1 MTHAHHGA
9 RPSEMDAEVDLL
21 ISGGTVFDPGAGLHG
36 IMDVAV
42 EGGRITALEPGID
55 PAPAAEVLDATG
67 LLVLPGL
74 IDLHTHAYWGATYW
88 GIRPDPVA
96 ARSGVTTWVDAG
108 SAGAYNLPGL
118 IRFIAEPSAVRLRC
132 FVNISCVGLTARTH
146 EVALPEYCDVE
157 ALIASV
163 ERHREMV
170 VGVKVRISRETIG
183 GQGIRPLDRALE
195 AAERLGLPVMVH
207 IGQGPPELE
216 DIVRRLRPGD
226 VITHCFTGRSMSLTG
241 PDGRL
246 REAALTARQRGVLF
260 DVGHGSG
267 SFTFASAAAALGGGF
282 PPDVISS
289 DIHQLSVGGPVFD
302 LPTCMNKMV
311 ALGADLADVVTATT
325 RRPAEVV
332 GMYPEIGTLR
342 PGARADVALF
352 ALGEGGGAPQLYDVA
367 LESRPAARWLE
378 PVATIAGGRSLTP
391 VEEDPPQPWVARSGD
406 WQRDHLTNNRRRAR
420 AGENGPQRS

>member
-1 MTHAHHGA
+1 M
-9 RPSEMDAEVDLL
+9 DLL
-21 ISGGTVFDPGAGLHG
+21 ISGGTVLDPGAGMRG
-36 IMDVAV
+36 RMDVAV
-42 EGGRITALEPGID
+42 EGGRIAAVEPGID
-55 PAPAAEVLDATG
+55 PAGAAEVVDATG

-74 IDLHTHAYWGATYW
+74 IDLHTHAYWGATFW

-146 EVALPEYCDVE
+146 EVALPQYCDVD
-157 ALIASV
+157 ALIATV
-163 ERHREMV
+163 ERHREAV

-183 GQGIRPLDRALE
+183 GQGIRPLERAVE

-216 DIVRRLRPGD
+216 DILRRLRPGD

-241 PDGRL
+241 SDGLL
-246 REAALTARQRGVLF
+246 REAALAARQRGVLF

-267 SFTFASAAAALGGGF
+267 SFTFASASAALGGGF
-282 PPDVISS
+282 APDVISS
-289 DIHQLSVGGPVFD
+289 DIHQLSAGGPVFD
-302 LPTCMNKMV
+302 LPTCMNKML
-311 ALGADLADVVTATT
+311 ALGVDLDGVVTATT

-342 PGARADVALF
+342 PGARADLALF
-352 ALGEGGGAPQLYDVA
+352 ELREGGEAPRLYDVA
-367 LESRPAARWLE
+367 LESRPATSWLE
-378 PVATIAGGRSLTP
+378 PVATIAGGRRLTT
-391 VEEDPPQPWVARSGD
+391 VEDDPPQPWVTRSGD
-406 WQRDHLTNNRRRAR
+406 WQRDHLANNRRRAR
-420 AGENGPQRS
+420 VVENDPQPS